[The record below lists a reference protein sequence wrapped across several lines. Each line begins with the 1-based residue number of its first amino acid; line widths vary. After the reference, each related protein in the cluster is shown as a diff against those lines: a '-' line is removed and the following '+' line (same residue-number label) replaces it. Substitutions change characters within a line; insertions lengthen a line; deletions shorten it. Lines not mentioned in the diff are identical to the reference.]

1 MKNILCPVLFLIL
14 VSCNTKQ
21 AETLKWTE
29 EEKDLTYKECI
40 TYTMDI
46 LDMNINESDSYC
58 QCSID
63 VLTANFDLLDYKF
76 DINNKQLILYVDN
89 GLENNLGEIIIP
101 TTLLSGDFRFY
112 LNDQEFFPKVQSDE
126 KISFITMNFTGLGNN
141 VVKIIG
147 TEYLSGLDDIAPI
160 ENNSSKSL
168 DNDFLPPDVQSN
180 EIFSDDYF
188 IWLIV
193 GGIVIVI
200 AVFVV
205 TKFLKN
211 KN

>member
-1 MKNILCPVLFLIL
+1 MKSIVVLLVILFFVIPPTHGQLLSDATGLI
-14 VSCNTKQ
+14 NR
-21 AETLKWTE
+21 
-29 EEKDLTYKECI
+29 
-40 TYTMDI
+40 
-46 LDMNINESDSYC
+46 MNIQTSGYDFEV
-58 QCSID
+58 
-63 VLTANFDLLDYKF
+63 VLTANFDLLNYSF
-76 DINNKQLILYVDN
+76 DKNEKQLTLYVDN
-89 GLENNLGEIIIP
+89 GLENNIGEIIIP

-112 LNDQEFFPKVQSDE
+112 LNDQQFFPKVQSDK
-126 KISFITMNFTGLGNN
+126 KISFITLNFTGLGNN

-147 TEYLSGLDDIAPI
+147 TEYLSGLDDIIPI

-180 EIFSDDYF
+180 ETLSDDYL

-193 GGIVIVI
+193 GGIAIVI
-200 AVFVV
+200 AVFGV

>member
-1 MKNILCPVLFLIL
+1 MKFILLLLVVLFFVITPVHGQLLSDATGLIHR
-14 VSCNTKQ
+14 
-21 AETLKWTE
+21 
-29 EEKDLTYKECI
+29 I
-40 TYTMDI
+40 DI
-46 LDMNINESDSYC
+46 QTSGYDFEV
-58 QCSID
+58 
-63 VLTANFDLLDYKF
+63 VLTANFDLLDYAF
-76 DINNKQLILYVDN
+76 DINNKQLTLYLDS

-160 ENNSSKSL
+160 ENNSSKPL
-168 DNDFLPPDVQSN
+168 DNDFLPPDGQSN
-180 EIFSDDYF
+180 QTLSDDYL

-200 AVFVV
+200 TIFVV
-205 TKFLKN
+205 IKFLKN

>member
-1 MKNILCPVLFLIL
+1 VLLFFVLTPVHGQLLSDATGLI
-14 VSCNTKQ
+14 NR
-21 AETLKWTE
+21 
-29 EEKDLTYKECI
+29 
-40 TYTMDI
+40 MDI
-46 LDMNINESDSYC
+46 QTSGYDFEV
-58 QCSID
+58 
-63 VLTANFDLLDYKF
+63 VLTANFDLLDYAF
-76 DINNKQLILYVDN
+76 DINNKQLTLYLDS

-126 KISFITMNFTGLGNN
+126 KINFITMNFTGLGNN
-141 VVKIIG
+141 VVTIIG

-168 DNDFLPPDVQSN
+168 DNDFLPPDGQSN
-180 EIFSDDYF
+180 QTLSDDYL

-200 AVFVV
+200 TMFVV
-205 TKFLKN
+205 IKFLKN

>member
-1 MKNILCPVLFLIL
+1 MKSIIVFTVLLFFVLTPVHGQLLSDATGLI
-14 VSCNTKQ
+14 NR
-21 AETLKWTE
+21 
-29 EEKDLTYKECI
+29 I
-40 TYTMDI
+40 DI
-46 LDMNINESDSYC
+46 QTSGYDFEV
-58 QCSID
+58 
-63 VLTANFDLLDYKF
+63 VLTANFDLLDYDF
-76 DINNKQLILYVDN
+76 DINNKQLILYLDS

-101 TTLLSGDFRFY
+101 ATLLSGDFRFY

-126 KISFITMNFTGLGNN
+126 KISFITLNFSGLGNN

-147 TEYLSGLDDIAPI
+147 TEYLSGLDDIIPI

-168 DNDFLPPDVQSN
+168 DNDFLPPDGQSTQT
-180 EIFSDDYF
+180 FSDDYL

-200 AVFVV
+200 TVFVV
-205 TKFLKN
+205 IKFLKN

>member
-1 MKNILCPVLFLIL
+1 LKSIIVFTVLLFFVLTPVHGQLLSDATGLI
-14 VSCNTKQ
+14 NR
-21 AETLKWTE
+21 
-29 EEKDLTYKECI
+29 I
-40 TYTMDI
+40 DI
-46 LDMNINESDSYC
+46 QTSGYDFEV
-58 QCSID
+58 
-63 VLTANFDLLDYKF
+63 VLTANFDLLDYDF
-76 DINNKQLILYVDN
+76 DINNKQLILYLDS

-101 TTLLSGDFRFY
+101 ATLLSGDFRFY

-126 KISFITMNFTGLGNN
+126 KISFITLNFSGLGNN

-147 TEYLSGLDDIAPI
+147 TEYLSGLDDIIPI

-180 EIFSDDYF
+180 ETLSDDYL

-200 AVFVV
+200 AVFGV